1 MVFKRITMILLL
13 LFIFNQSNS
22 FAQVYAFDTT
32 MSINP
37 KETYLRINNDPGTL
51 DAIPLE
57 LSVLGISAGDYL
69 ILQQLGDY
77 DNGPGG
83 DIYTGMIGVFSSND
97 SLLDPSQPH
106 RVPGAIDAGEDFTTS
121 PTWNGGLPT
130 DIPEDFFIDS
140 ILIQVPDSASFIFVS
155 AHDSWYNDNTDPDND
170 FAVDIQITSTPI
182 KVYQQHNG
190 NFLKTYRLAQNYPN
204 PFNPA
209 TYIEFQIP
217 NSELVNLAVYD
228 VLGRR
233 VATLVDERLPAGVH
247 KLQWNATGLSSGV
260 YLYKLTVRQHTAI
273 RKMVLVK

>member
-1 MVFKRITMILLL
+1 
-13 LFIFNQSNS
+13 
-22 FAQVYAFDTT
+22 
-32 MSINP
+32 
-37 KETYLRINNDPGTL
+37 
-51 DAIPLE
+51 
-57 LSVLGISAGDYL
+57 
-69 ILQQLGDY
+69 
-77 DNGPGG
+77 
-83 DIYTGMIGVFSSND
+83 MIGVFSSND

-170 FAVDIQITSTPI
+170 FAVDMQITSTPI
-182 KVYQQHNG
+182 QVSQQHNG